1 MRNTLCTSKWHSW
14 QHRLTPPSPSEVILS
29 IVDNCRIPSQGRWTG
44 IVDVAGTEALQSF
57 EIFVSKGAFQAILG
71 KPWLRYVKAVHKYA
85 TDQIVI
91 QTSGRTRTIS
101 NDDTV

>member
-1 MRNTLCTSKWHSW
+1 MRNTLCTSKWHSQ
-14 QHRLTPPSPSEVILS
+14 QHRLVPPSPSEVILS
-29 IVDNCRIPSQGRWTG
+29 IVDNHCIPSQGRWTG
-44 IVDVAGTEALQSF
+44 IVNVAGTEALQSF
-57 EIFVSKGAFQAILG
+57 EIFNSKGTFQAILG
-71 KPWLRYVKAVHKYA
+71 KPWLRYVKAMHKYT